1 MFPNPPRQE
10 GFLNDNRGPIGPV
23 RGVLRSPLQCVY
35 LVASFQVWRIKAAR
49 LSGSLAE
56 IRCRAKGGLTGEV
69 SRLAPRGVKC
79 IEPFVKEEMN
89 EASS

>member
-56 IRCRAKGGLTGEV
+56 ISHPDHRDELLVAAKQL
-69 SRLAPRGVKC
+69 SRIG
-79 IEPFVKEEMN
+79 
-89 EASS
+89 